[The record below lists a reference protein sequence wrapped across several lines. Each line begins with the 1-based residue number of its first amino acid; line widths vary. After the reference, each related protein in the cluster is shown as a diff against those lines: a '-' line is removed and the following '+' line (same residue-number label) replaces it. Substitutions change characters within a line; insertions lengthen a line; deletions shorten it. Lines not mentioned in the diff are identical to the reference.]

1 MVKDDLKGAATPS
14 NLQELGEFIVSK
26 ETANRV
32 TFQANSFSPVDTIY
46 INSNWLKDVKRD
58 GKPIDMTRIKVHI
71 EVL

>member
-32 TFQANSFSPVDTIY
+32 TFQANSFSPVDTLY
-46 INSNWLKDVKRD
+46 VNSNWLKGMKNSS
-58 GKPIDMTRIKVHI
+58 KPIDMTRIKVHI

>member
-1 MVKDDLKGAATPS
+1 MVKNDLEGAATPS

-46 INSNWLKDVKRD
+46 INSNWLKGMKNSS
-58 GKPIDMTRIKVHI
+58 KPIDMTRIKVHI